1 MLVVL
6 AAVSGVSV
14 VVWEGLVVAE
24 VAVVPFEFV
33 VQEEEEEFEA
43 LQVSAYICF
52 HSHT

>member
-33 VQEEEEEFEA
+33 VQEEEEFEA